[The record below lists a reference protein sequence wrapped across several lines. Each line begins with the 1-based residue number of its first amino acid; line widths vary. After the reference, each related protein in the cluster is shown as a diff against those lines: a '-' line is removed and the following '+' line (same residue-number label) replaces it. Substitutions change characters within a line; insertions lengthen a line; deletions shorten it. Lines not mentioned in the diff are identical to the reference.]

1 MHDLGRLLD
10 GEARE
15 EAQFDD
21 PALAL
26 VEFRQAV
33 QRIVQAE
40 QIDIGADLRHGH
52 GFIERQL
59 DGARSAPA
67 CCERA

>member
-1 MHDLGRLLD
+1 MERPG
-10 GEARE
+10 E

-26 VEFRQAV
+26 VQFRQAV
-33 QRIVQAE
+33 ERIVQAE
-40 QIDIGADLRHGH
+40 QIDIGADVWGT
-52 GFIERQL
+52 
-59 DGARSAPA
+59 AMASSSASLTAPEPRFSA